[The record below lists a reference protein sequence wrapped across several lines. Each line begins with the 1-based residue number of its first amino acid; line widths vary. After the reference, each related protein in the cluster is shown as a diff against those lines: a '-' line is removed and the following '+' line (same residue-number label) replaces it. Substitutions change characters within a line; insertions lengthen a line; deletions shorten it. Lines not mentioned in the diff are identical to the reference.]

1 MFAILTEAVAGIVS
15 ATIQGLGD
23 MGSKSAPA
31 LLALWPWQAPQLW
44 ALVLP
49 FAPQVLQEGRGV
61 SALLSARCCAEW
73 VLSIC
78 GGSEG
83 VGQG

>member
-23 MGSKSAPA
+23 MGSKSVPA

-44 ALVLP
+44 ALVLS
-49 FAPQVLQEGRGV
+49 FAP
-61 SALLSARCCAEW
+61 
-73 VLSIC
+73 
-78 GGSEG
+78 
-83 VGQG
+83 